1 MLPLSFRQ
9 NFVIC
14 CVGTP
19 VLHAIFFLVFGFV
32 SQAISQEKQQETD
45 SLNVT
50 GSHRPGLVPLDEMM
64 TAFMREH
71 EVPGASL
78 AVSKDGV
85 VVYSRGFGWRAV
97 ERKLPVMPSTR
108 FRIASLSK
116 PITSAA
122 IASLV
127 KAGEINFD
135 DSLASFL
142 TVPERALIHPRLRSV
157 TIEQILLHRGG
168 WDRSIS
174 GDPMFETVKIGESLG
189 LGRPANQNELIQFVL
204 RRAPDFEPGTKY
216 AYSNFGYCLLGR
228 VIERVSNQ
236 SYGDFVKA
244 TLFRRPLEAS
254 FELGQT
260 LTQQENETKYYVPSK
275 RLVPGVVTG
284 VLGQRVPTQYGGWC
298 IENMDSHGGW
308 IASAEGLVAFA
319 DSFNRPDSCEF
330 LTKSIVSE
338 IFKNPIGD
346 DKDVYY
352 GYGWLVRRVG
362 GDGRRNTWH
371 NGSLPGTST
380 LMVRRHDGINW
391 AVLFNTRDGK
401 NGKNLSS
408 LIDPLIHQAVN
419 RVDEW
424 PN

>member
-1 MLPLSFRQ
+1 MILLSFHK
-9 NFVIC
+9 NFVFC
-14 CVGTP
+14 CFNTR
-19 VLHAIFFLVFGFV
+19 VLHAIVFLVFGFV
-32 SQAISQEKQQETD
+32 SQAIAQEAQQEIEPL
-45 SLNVT
+45 SVT
-50 GSHRPGLVPLDEMM
+50 GIHRPSLVPLDELM
-64 TAFMREH
+64 TAFMLEH

-85 VVYSRGFGWRAV
+85 IVYSRGFGWRDV
-97 ERKLPVMPSTR
+97 QRRLPVKPSTR

-127 KAGEINFD
+127 KAGKINFD
-135 DSLASFL
+135 DSLLSFL
-142 TVPERALIHPRLRSV
+142 TVSERALVHPRLRSV

-174 GDPMFETVKIGESLG
+174 GDPMFETIKIGEALG

-204 RRAPDFEPGTKY
+204 KRAPDFEPGTGY

-228 VIERVSNQ
+228 IIERVTNQ
-236 SYGDFVKA
+236 SYGDFVKS
-244 TLFRRPLEAS
+244 TLFKCPLEGS
-254 FELGQT
+254 LDLGQT
-260 LTQQENETKYYVPSK
+260 LTQQKNETKYYVPSK

-308 IASAEGLVAFA
+308 IASAEGLVTFA
-319 DSFNRPDSCEF
+319 DSFNRPDLCEF

-338 IFKNPIGD
+338 IFKNPMGD
-346 DKDVYY
+346 DKNVYY

-380 LMVRRHDGINW
+380 LLVRRHDGINW

-401 NGKNLSS
+401 NGKSLSS